1 MKYRLAAVIAIVLTT
16 SVLGIATAAATEP
29 VTFCHGTTKITRM
42 PPGAF
47 WHLNNHPDDIIPP
60 FDFHDATHSLNWDE
74 EGQAIY
80 NNGCMTPS
88 QTPSSTPSPT
98 VTPSETPSTTPT
110 HTTSPSASTSPPGT
124 STSSQPPS
132 ATSSS
137 TSTPTTSVEG
147 NSGSQTP
154 PGAGGTDRTP
164 PSETAV
170 TGGQITTLVIAAL
183 AFLVL
188 GTALVRLASRRAA

>member
-1 MKYRLAAVIAIVLTT
+1 
-16 SVLGIATAAATEP
+16 
-29 VTFCHGTTKITRM
+29 M

-88 QTPSSTPSPT
+88 QTPS
-98 VTPSETPSTTPT
+98 ETPSTTPT
-110 HTTSPSASTSPPGT
+110 HTTSPSA
-124 STSSQPPS
+124 S

-154 PGAGGTDRTP
+154 AGAGGTDRTP

>member
-1 MKYRLAAVIAIVLTT
+1 MKYKLLAVIAIVLTT
-16 SVLGIATAAATEP
+16 SVLGIATAAATVP

-80 NNGCMTPS
+80 DNGCMTPS

-98 VTPSETPSTTPT
+98 LTPSETPSTTPS
-110 HTTSPSASTSPPGT
+110 H
-124 STSSQPPS
+124 
-132 ATSSS
+132 TSSS

-154 PGAGGTDRTP
+154 PGAGGTHRTP

-170 TGGQITTLVIAAL
+170 TGGPITTLVIAAL
-183 AFLVL
+183 TFLVL